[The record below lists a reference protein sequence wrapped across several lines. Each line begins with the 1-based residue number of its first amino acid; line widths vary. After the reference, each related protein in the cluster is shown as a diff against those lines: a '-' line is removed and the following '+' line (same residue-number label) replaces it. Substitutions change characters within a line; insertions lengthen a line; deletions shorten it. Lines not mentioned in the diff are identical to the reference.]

1 VGRQPHQARR
11 RRLAALR
18 AADRAG
24 TVAPFPRSESALIS
38 SKAVLAWLHEDA
50 DAGLLAAADQNLVR
64 INVPWTACLGLNGD
78 PAVQME
84 LLRKAADER
93 GRLIVKPAVGRA
105 GKNVFFGSRI
115 SDRNCL
121 HTLVCAAR
129 EAPLVLQRRVDPD
142 LVAMPYLDQDSGKQI
157 TAEVP
162 FVLSPF
168 AIDGAAASVW
178 VRHLPPGG
186 SKGVLIGLL
195 SALAA
200 RPASPRLWGS
210 GHGDP
215 AICGPSGLGAEVR
228 ITHHSKQ

>member
-1 VGRQPHQARR
+1 MVLLEWGGNRIRR
-11 RRLAALR
+11 DGGGLAALR

-24 TVAPFPRSESALIS
+24 TVALFPRSESALVS

-64 INVPWTACLGLNGD
+64 MYVPWTACLGLNGD

-105 GKNVFFGSRI
+105 GKNVFFGSRT
-115 SDRNCL
+115 SNRNWL

-129 EAPLVLQRRVDPD
+129 EAPLVLQRRVEPD
-142 LVAMPYLDQDSGKQI
+142 LVAMPYLDQDSGQQI
-157 TAEVP
+157 TAQVP

-168 AIDGAAASVW
+168 VIDGAAASVW
-178 VRHLPPGG
+178 VRHLPPGAPNQD
-186 SKGVLIGLL
+186 VVIDT
-195 SALAA
+195 
-200 RPASPRLWGS
+200 R
-210 GHGDP
+210 
-215 AICGPSGLGAEVR
+215 LGARENT
-228 ITHHSKQ
+228 ILIAP